1 MKKILFLLF
10 VLPLVACGA
19 STEQVDQESTQQELA
34 SISIENQKNEILLD
48 EIVNPDSEKAKPI
61 KKESVF
67 LSDYKTYKNID
78 EKIKLEK
85 INAAQTLDQPWGM
98 DFIDSNTLIIT
109 EKKGNLILFDLNK
122 KISKDIRKKF
132 NKFNFFKMNF
142 KDLEQIE
149 EDYLKNKYDF
159 ILLDLGFSSN
169 QLEDAQVGIS
179 FKVDSKLNMNY
190 LNSGFT
196 AYEIVN
202 NYSEEE
208 LSRVFADYGE
218 IKQSL
223 KLAKFIVRTRQ
234 DKAINTNFDLIEVL
248 RDSGVNFRSKKIHFA
263 TQAFQALRIECNKEL
278 ENLNIFFEKIYNYL
292 NKDGI
297 LAIISFHSLEDRIV
311 KNYFKFNSFKK
322 DNFKQ

>member
-1 MKKILFLLF
+1 MI
-10 VLPLVACGA
+10 
-19 STEQVDQESTQQELA
+19 TNTH
-34 SISIENQKNEILLD
+34 
-48 EIVNPDSEKAKPI
+48 KPI
-61 KKESVF
+61 MVKEISSF
-67 LSDYKTYKNID
+67 LNKDKELSILDCTFGGGGHTISFLDLGHRVTAID
-78 EKIKLEK
+78 E
-85 INAAQTLDQPWGM
+85 
-98 DFIDSNTLIIT
+98 
-109 EKKGNLILFDLNK
+109 DLNAQE
-122 KISKDIRKKF
+122 IAKDISKKF

-169 QLEDAQVGIS
+169 QLKDAQIGIS
-179 FKVDSKLNMNY
+179 FKEDSPLNMNY
-190 LNSGFT
+190 LNSDFT
-196 AYEIVN
+196 AYDIVN

-234 DKAINTNFDLIEVL
+234 DKSINTNFDLIEVL
-248 RDSGVNFRSKKIHFA
+248 RSSGVNFRSKKIHFA

-278 ENLNIFFEKIYNYL
+278 ENLNIFLEKVYNYL

-311 KNYFKFNSFKK
+311 KNYFRSNSFKK
-322 DNFKQ
+322 DNFKNQSNWGFEILTKRPITPNQIEIKDNPRSRSSKLRVGRFVN

>member
-1 MKKILFLLF
+1 MI
-10 VLPLVACGA
+10 
-19 STEQVDQESTQQELA
+19 TNTH
-34 SISIENQKNEILLD
+34 
-48 EIVNPDSEKAKPI
+48 KPI
-61 KKESVF
+61 MVKEISSF
-67 LSDYKTYKNID
+67 LNKDKELSILDCTFGGGGHTINFLDLGHRVTAID
-78 EKIKLEK
+78 E
-85 INAAQTLDQPWGM
+85 
-98 DFIDSNTLIIT
+98 
-109 EKKGNLILFDLNK
+109 DLNAQE
-122 KISKDIRKKF
+122 IAKDIRKQF
-132 NKFNFFKMNF
+132 NKLNFFKMNF

-169 QLEDAQVGIS
+169 QLEDAQIGIS
-179 FKVDSKLNMNY
+179 FKTDSMLNMNY
-190 LNSGFT
+190 LNSDFT
-196 AYEIVN
+196 AYDIVN

-234 DKAINTNFDLIEVL
+234 DKSINTNFDLIEVL
-248 RDSGVNFRSKKIHFA
+248 RGSGVNFRSKKIHFA

-278 ENLNIFFEKIYNYL
+278 ENLNIFLEKVYNHL

-311 KNYFKFNSFKK
+311 KNYFRSNSFKK
-322 DNFKQ
+322 DKFQNQSNWGFEILTKRPITPNQIEVKDNPRSRSSKLRVGRFVN

>member
-1 MKKILFLLF
+1 MI
-10 VLPLVACGA
+10 
-19 STEQVDQESTQQELA
+19 TNTH
-34 SISIENQKNEILLD
+34 
-48 EIVNPDSEKAKPI
+48 KPI
-61 KKESVF
+61 MVKEISSF
-67 LSDYKTYKNID
+67 LNKDKELSILDCTFGGGGHTISFLDLGHRVTAID
-78 EKIKLEK
+78 E
-85 INAAQTLDQPWGM
+85 
-98 DFIDSNTLIIT
+98 
-109 EKKGNLILFDLNK
+109 DLNAQE
-122 KISKDIRKKF
+122 IAKDIRTKF

-169 QLEDAQVGIS
+169 QLEDAQIGIS
-179 FKVDSKLNMNY
+179 FKSDSKLNMNY
-190 LNSGFT
+190 LNSDFT
-196 AYEIVN
+196 AYDIIN

-234 DKAINTNFDLIEVL
+234 DKSINTNFDLIEVL
-248 RDSGVNFRSKKIHFA
+248 RGSGVNFRSKKIHFA

-278 ENLNIFFEKIYNYL
+278 ENLNIFLEKVYNYL

-311 KNYFKFNSFKK
+311 KNYFRSNSFKK
-322 DNFKQ
+322 DKFKNQSNWGFEILTKRPITPNQIEIKDNPRSRSSKLRVGRFVN